1 MNIFRCTL
9 FRCTLLGVFSLMLC
23 SSASAHKIWLNPAD
37 HSPEPGSTVEIGI
50 GWGHKYLADRT
61 HEELKKGMPEKIQA
75 VDPDGKTVELTKI
88 ADDRYSLEVPKPGAY
103 LIMTKGKSGFFTTTP
118 EGRKWGNKTEIADA
132 VKCTSYHLS
141 GKTVI
146 MVGNSEKGF
155 DRATGQTIELLP
167 LTDPGQLKK
176 GDTLK
181 VRLLLDGKPVP
192 NVLLK
197 AAYAGFEKAEKEEPG
212 HAAPADKKK
221 KEDKPFPA
229 EATSDAR
236 GEADLTLE
244 HSGYWMISLSYKP
257 PYPDT
262 AVCDQYMYNAT
273 FTFQVQ

>member
-1 MNIFRCTL
+1 MNIFRCT
-9 FRCTLLGVFSLMLC
+9 FHCILLGLFSLMLC

-37 HSPEPGSTVEIGI
+37 HFPEPGSTVEIGI

-75 VDPDGKTVELTKI
+75 LDPDGETVELTKI
-88 ADDRYSLEVPKPGAY
+88 ADDRYSLKVLKPGFY
-103 LIMTKGKSGFFTTTP
+103 LINVKNKSGFFTKTP

-132 VKCTSYHLS
+132 VQCTNYHLG

-146 MVGNSEKGF
+146 MVGDSEKGF
-155 DRATGQTIELLP
+155 DRPVGQALEIVP
-167 LTDPGQLKK
+167 LNNPGHLKK

-212 HAAPADKKK
+212 HAAPTDTKK
-221 KEDKPFPA
+221 KEDRPFPA
-229 EATSDAR
+229 EATSDDR
-236 GEADLTLE
+236 GEAELKLE
-244 HSGYWMISLSYKP
+244 HNGYWMVSLSYKP
-257 PYPDT
+257 PYPDS
-262 AVCDQYMYNAT
+262 AVCDQYMYNMT